1 MTRERVVIVGGGFGG
16 LAATRGLAD
25 ADVEVT
31 VVDRTN
37 HHLFQPLLYQVAAGI
52 LSPGLIAPALRNV
65 IKKQRNA
72 RALLADVYDLDLA
85 GKVVRAHGPDGR
97 PVDLPYDT
105 LIVAAGAT
113 HSYFGKDQFAEFA
126 PGMKTVE
133 DARYIRDGI
142 LSKFEMAEIATD
154 PAERAE
160 WLTFVVIG
168 AGPTGVELAGQIA
181 ELAHTVLPK
190 DYRSVDTKEA
200 RILLLEGAPA
210 VLPPFPEKL
219 QQYTRKRLEEMGVEI
234 KVNTLAIDMD
244 HESITVKGPD
254 GVETIRARTRIWA
267 AGVQASPLARMLAE
281 KAEVE
286 ADRAGRVPV
295 EPDCTVP
302 GHPEVFAIG
311 DMVSLNKLPGIAQ
324 PALQEGKYVSK
335 VIKARLAG
343 KPTEPFKYFDKGT
356 MATIGYRSAV
366 ANAFGVKLTG
376 FLGYL
381 SWAFIHIAYLVGW
394 GNRIGA
400 MYTWARGIWFGH
412 SRAHRII
419 TFETSNKELNEGYL
433 PSGRPV
439 PILPLAKTSAAG
451 ASQPGASR
459 PGTTEAEAPATDMNA
474 DGGPLPDAEV
484 VGATE
489 AEAPATD
496 MSSSSPEVHAPQN
509 AADRR

>member
-1 MTRERVVIVGGGFGG
+1 VGRERVVIVGGGFGG
-16 LAATRGLAD
+16 LSATRALAD
-25 ADVEVT
+25 ADVDVT

-52 LSPGLIAPALRNV
+52 LSPGLIAPALRSV

-72 RALLADVYDLDLA
+72 RALLADVYDIDLA
-85 GKVVRAHGPDGR
+85 ERVVHAHGPDGR
-97 PVDLPYDT
+97 EVDLPYDS

-113 HSYFGKDQFAEFA
+113 HSYFGKDHFAEFA

-154 PAERAE
+154 PKERAE
-160 WLTFVVIG
+160 WLTFIVVG

-181 ELAHTVLPK
+181 ELAHTVLPR

-200 RILLLEGAPA
+200 RIILFEGAPS

-219 QQYTRKRLEEMGVEI
+219 QRYTKKRLQEMGVEI
-234 KVNTLAIDMD
+234 RENTLAIDMD

-254 GVETIRARTRIWA
+254 GVETLRARTRIWA
-267 AGVQASPLARMLAE
+267 AGVAASPLAKLLAE
-281 KAEVE
+281 KAGVE
-286 ADRAGRVPV
+286 TDRAGRIPV
-295 EPDCTVP
+295 EPDCSLP

-324 PALQEGKYVSK
+324 PAMQEGKYVGK
-335 VIKARLAG
+335 AIKARLAG
-343 KPTEPFKYFDKGT
+343 QPVEPFRYFDKGT

-366 ANAFGVKLTG
+366 ADAFGIKLTG

-381 SWAFIHIAYLVGW
+381 TWAFIHIAYLVGW

-419 TFETSNKELNEGYL
+419 TFESSNKDLTEGYL

-439 PILPLAKTSAAG
+439 PVLPLKKTAA
-451 ASQPGASR
+451 AAVET
-459 PGTTEAEAPATDMNA
+459 GTPNSDKEKAEH
-474 DGGPLPDAEV
+474 G
-484 VGATE
+484 
-489 AEAPATD
+489 
-496 MSSSSPEVHAPQN
+496 
-509 AADRR
+509 

>member
-1 MTRERVVIVGGGFGG
+1 VGRERVVIVGGGFGG
-16 LAATRGLAD
+16 LSATRALAD
-25 ADVEVT
+25 ADVDVT
-31 VVDRTN
+31 IVDRTN

-52 LSPGLIAPALRNV
+52 LSPGLIAPALRSV

-72 RALLADVYDLDLA
+72 RALLADVYDIDLA
-85 GKVVRAHGPDGR
+85 ERVVHAHGPDGR
-97 PVDLPYDT
+97 EVDLPYDS

-113 HSYFGKDQFAEFA
+113 HSYFGKDHFAEFA

-154 PAERAE
+154 PKERAE

-181 ELAHTVLPK
+181 ELAHTVLPR

-200 RILLLEGAPA
+200 RIILFEGAPS
-210 VLPPFPEKL
+210 VLPPFPAKL
-219 QQYTRKRLEEMGVEI
+219 QRYTKKRLQEMGVEI
-234 KVNTLAIDMD
+234 RENTLAIDMD

-254 GVETIRARTRIWA
+254 GVETIRTRTRIWA
-267 AGVQASPLARMLAE
+267 AGVAASPLAKLLAE
-281 KAEVE
+281 KAGVE
-286 ADRAGRVPV
+286 TDRAGRIPV
-295 EPDCTVP
+295 EPDCSLP
-302 GHPEVFAIG
+302 GHPEIFAIG

-324 PALQEGKYVSK
+324 PAMQEGKYVGK

-343 KPTEPFKYFDKGT
+343 QPVEPFRYFDKGT

-366 ANAFGVKLTG
+366 ADAFGIKLTG

-381 SWAFIHIAYLVGW
+381 TWAFIHIAYLVGW

-419 TFETSNKELNEGYL
+419 TFESSNKDLTEGYL

-439 PILPLAKTSAAG
+439 PVLPLKKTAA
-451 ASQPGASR
+451 AVET
-459 PGTTEAEAPATDMNA
+459 GTPNSDKEKAEH
-474 DGGPLPDAEV
+474 G
-484 VGATE
+484 
-489 AEAPATD
+489 
-496 MSSSSPEVHAPQN
+496 
-509 AADRR
+509 